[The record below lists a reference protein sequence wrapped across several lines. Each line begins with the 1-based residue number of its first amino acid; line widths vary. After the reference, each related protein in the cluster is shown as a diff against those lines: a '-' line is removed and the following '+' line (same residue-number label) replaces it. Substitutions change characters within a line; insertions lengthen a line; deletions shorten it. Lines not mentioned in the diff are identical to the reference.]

1 MRPISSVMVALPRSA
16 DRPGH
21 RFNVAYRRARHRR
34 EAPKGRRMVDE
45 QQSPVTAHPHASHPL
60 RRSSPD
66 RGHHDGVK
74 CSTSRIAKGVD
85 VRADGGRAILVAGG
99 GLYGA
104 LRCALWRGRRFSKV
118 SLQTLHRPC
127 ACAPASIRTTITAP
141 PGFIEACRTPAK
153 SKAVRR

>member
-1 MRPISSVMVALPRSA
+1 
-16 DRPGH
+16 
-21 RFNVAYRRARHRR
+21 
-34 EAPKGRRMVDE
+34 MVDE

-85 VRADGGRAILVAGG
+85 VRADGGQAILVAGG

-104 LRCALWRGRRFSKV
+104 LRCALGVAGV
-118 SLQTLHRPC
+118 SRKSHYRPC

-141 PGFIEACRTPAK
+141 PGIIEACRTPAK
-153 SKAVRR
+153 STAVRR